1 MHIRVHEITE
11 TSYVDGP
18 GHRAVV
24 FFQGC
29 SIHCPG
35 CQNRHLWPTDG
46 GQEMDVSEVARQ
58 LVATGLPITIS
69 GGEPFDQAPGLAQL
83 LWEIRLADPDRN
95 IIVYTGYVFEN
106 LIRSGDGTTSMAIA
120 LADILVDGP
129 YQQELDSPDMQY
141 RGSKNQRAIDVL
153 ATTTLPL
160 SLMFSFGPVTHD
172 WDTPEIIITEG
183 GDILAPTPLAA
194 QFSELGRMDV
204 ARRCGQ
210 TA

>member
-18 GHRAVV
+18 GLRAVV

-29 SIHCPG
+29 SIRCPG

-46 GQEMDVSEVARQ
+46 GQEMEVSEVARQ

-69 GGEPFDQAPGLAQL
+69 GGEPFDQAAGLARL
-83 LWEIRLADPDRN
+83 LWEIRLADSSRHV
-95 IIVYTGYVFEN
+95 IVYTGYTFED
-106 LIRSGDGTTSMAIA
+106 LMRSEDSAKIEAVA

-129 YQQELDSPDMQY
+129 YQQEHDSPGMQY
-141 RGSKNQRAIDVL
+141 RGSTNQRAIDVC
-153 ATTTLPL
+153 ATATLPL
-160 SLMFSFGPVTHD
+160 SFVFSFGPVTHD
-172 WDTPEIIITEG
+172 WDTPELIITREG
-183 GDILAPTPLAA
+183 NVLAPTPLAM
-194 QFSELGRMDV
+194 QFSELGKMNV

-210 TA
+210 VA